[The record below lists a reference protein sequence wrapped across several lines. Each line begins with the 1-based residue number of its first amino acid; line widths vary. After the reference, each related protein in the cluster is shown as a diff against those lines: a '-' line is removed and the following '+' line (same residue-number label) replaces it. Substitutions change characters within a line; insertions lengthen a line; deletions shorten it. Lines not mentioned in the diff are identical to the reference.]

1 MPADLDVGIV
11 ASKGQLQRV
20 FVPADR
26 AYRVPDADKPRL
38 SNPCRK
44 RALEVGGK
52 IEIALLLGASIPT
65 PAVDCVCPHQ
75 QADGI
80 GYERIITA
88 RNESVHTQERCHR
101 ARRIRAAAEP
111 EQEDAIAFAEVA
123 HQKNVGIANVALE
136 PIAEGSARKS
146 REKAVAPDR
155 APGGSIVPSP
165 GW

>member
-11 ASKGQLQRV
+11 ASKGRLQRV

-65 PAVDCVCPHQ
+65 
-75 QADGI
+75 
-80 GYERIITA
+80 
-88 RNESVHTQERCHR
+88 
-101 ARRIRAAAEP
+101 
-111 EQEDAIAFAEVA
+111 
-123 HQKNVGIANVALE
+123 
-136 PIAEGSARKS
+136 
-146 REKAVAPDR
+146 
-155 APGGSIVPSP
+155 
-165 GW
+165 